1 MLERGLHVHRPDEV
15 PVVPAAGAACAVVLQ
30 LGCGAEACSRA
41 GADDLSLGK
50 GCGMVAPAHLLAVRL
65 GEDVASRLLA
75 PPCRQLRRGAAP
87 HFVNF
92 GAVDPRGRL
101 SATPDPA
108 ARDEVEDAG
117 VLGRLGW
124 RRRRRRRRGWGLR
137 RRGRLRWWRRRWRR
151 RWRRWCSGGRSSQ
164 RRRCREGV
172 ARPDEIGVMAAA
184 GA

>member
-117 VLGRLGW
+117 
-124 RRRRRRRRGWGLR
+124 
-137 RRGRLRWWRRRWRR
+137 
-151 RWRRWCSGGRSSQ
+151 
-164 RRRCREGV
+164 EGV